1 MLSPKISL
9 VSTRAWERLPPKGPL
24 EPPAQVGS
32 PRGWVISYLKAHL
45 TLQDFF
51 LLGEGHRE
59 RRAEGSSGP
68 LVIAETAQGP
78 FYRQGLCPHSPLQLA
93 QHAAGVGSLLAIPL
107 PSVLMKADWRWQVP
121 CVEICRVGG
130 SSAWC
135 RSECFNLAHHVL
147 ASLPFYSHPP
157 PASVYS
163 PDSTLTSWA
172 LL

>member
-68 LVIAETAQGP
+68 LVIAE
-78 FYRQGLCPHSPLQLA
+78 
-93 QHAAGVGSLLAIPL
+93 LLKVLFTDKDFVPIPL
-107 PSVLMKADWRWQVP
+107 CSWPSTQL
-121 CVEICRVGG
+121 G
-130 SSAWC
+130 
-135 RSECFNLAHHVL
+135 
-147 ASLPFYSHPP
+147 
-157 PASVYS
+157 
-163 PDSTLTSWA
+163 
-172 LL
+172 